1 LGVDWEKVAAKGKL
15 KGIGEEVMEGPK
27 EKKRES

>member
-15 KGIGEEVMEGPK
+15 KGIGEEVMEDLI
-27 EKKRES
+27 